1 MEHDNDLDY
10 ALKVLARRELELT
23 PEFRRWITDRR
34 HRELYT
40 QLKAMYD
47 AIGMNEGA
55 LPDTQAEWERLQR
68 GVREKRH
75 AFTPRTA
82 HESPGHRKLTVRL
95 IGIAAS
101 VCLLVWIGTGIH
113 SRLSE
118 PEVLTLTRMDPHPQ
132 EITLSNDGG
141 QSVLVLS
148 EQTDA
153 DTLSTLGA
161 TLTDGTEL
169 AYGQEQAASAEP
181 RQQTLRTPRGKDFRL
196 VLADGTTVWLNA
208 ESTLEYPSHFDG
220 EERVVRL
227 TGEAYFRVAPD
238 PEHPFIV
245 QTPRLEAQVL
255 GTGFNVCAYEGSRPH
270 VTLVE
275 GKLAV
280 ASPHYHLL
288 LRPGEN
294 AELDEDG
301 SIRIRE
307 VDTRVY
313 TAWMDGYFYF
323 DNASLADIARAL
335 GEWYNLTVDIADPRA
350 ADYHFTLWVNRR
362 ESIAQVVSTLNELGK
377 VKASL
382 DAHTLTIN

>member
-1 MEHDNDLDY
+1 M
-10 ALKVLARRELELT
+10 
-23 PEFRRWITDRR
+23 
-34 HRELYT
+34 
-40 QLKAMYD
+40 
-47 AIGMNEGA
+47 
-55 LPDTQAEWERLQR
+55 
-68 GVREKRH
+68 
-75 AFTPRTA
+75 
-82 HESPGHRKLTVRL
+82 
-95 IGIAAS
+95 
-101 VCLLVWIGTGIH
+101 
-113 SRLSE
+113 
-118 PEVLTLTRMDPHPQ
+118 
-132 EITLSNDGG
+132 
-141 QSVLVLS
+141 
-148 EQTDA
+148 
-153 DTLSTLGA
+153 
-161 TLTDGTEL
+161 
-169 AYGQEQAASAEP
+169 
-181 RQQTLRTPRGKDFRL
+181 
-196 VLADGTTVWLNA
+196 
-208 ESTLEYPSHFDG
+208 
-220 EERVVRL
+220 
-227 TGEAYFRVAPD
+227 
-238 PEHPFIV
+238 
-245 QTPRLEAQVL
+245 L

-362 ESIAQVVSTLNELGK
+362 ESIAHVVSTLNELGK